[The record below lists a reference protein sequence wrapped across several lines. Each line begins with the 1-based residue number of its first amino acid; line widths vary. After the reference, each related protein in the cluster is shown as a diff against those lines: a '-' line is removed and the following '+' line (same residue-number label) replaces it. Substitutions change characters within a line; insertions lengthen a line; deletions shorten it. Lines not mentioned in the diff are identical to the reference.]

1 MDLSEFG
8 LKGARRR
15 TLVVLGAGATRGASF
30 VDQSSPGPHPPLD
43 LDFFQQ
49 VARMSPKSKTR
60 SEVEE
65 LLSFIRDYFD
75 GEVNLSMEEFLS
87 EVDHTDRFHKE
98 FNIDRGPVVK
108 KYQKAL
114 NRFHKILPELLN
126 STCSNK
132 CEYHAQLAESL
143 RTKDCVMSFNY
154 DCLIDNAIKNN
165 TLKRWDPET
174 GGYGFIPSGGSEHW
188 RNHSKGREVEN
199 TIRLL
204 KVHGSM
210 NWNRKE
216 DGDIELVQDLSDV
229 SDLKGSIIPPTWFK
243 DIESYPFKQ
252 IWKKAREEVRKA
264 RIIVVIGYSVP
275 ETDLFSRSL
284 FKVEAGSKDKREKL
298 DLVVLVNPDP
308 EARRRFIDLING
320 GLENETTIL
329 QYNDFKEFNSLLNEN
344 SN

>member
-1 MDLSEFG
+1 MNLSEFG
-8 LKGARRR
+8 LEGTSRR

-30 VDQSSPGPHPPLD
+30 VDQSSPKPHPPLD
-43 LDFFQQ
+43 MDFFQQ
-49 VARMSPKSKTR
+49 VSRMSPERKSR
-60 SEVEE
+60 SEVEK
-65 LLSFIRDYFD
+65 LLTFIRQNFD
-75 GEVNLSMEEFLS
+75 GEVDLSMEEFLS

-98 FNIDRGPVVK
+98 FNIDPGPVVK

-114 NRFHKILPELLN
+114 NRFHKILPEILN
-126 STCSNK
+126 STCSK
-132 CEYHAQLAESL
+132 ECEYHTQLAESL

-154 DCLIDNAIKNN
+154 DCLIDKAIKNN
-165 TLKRWDPET
+165 TLKRWDPEE
-174 GGYGFIPSGGSEHW
+174 GGYGFIPSDGNEYW
-188 RNHSKGREVEN
+188 RDHSKGRVVEN

-216 DGDIELVQDLSDV
+216 NGDIELVQSLSDV
-229 SDLKGSIIPPTWFK
+229 NNLQGSIIPPTWFK

-284 FKVEAGSKDKREKL
+284 FKVEAGSKDKREKI

-308 EARRRFIDLING
+308 QARRRFIDLING
-320 GLENETTIL
+320 GLEKETTIL
-329 QYNDFKEFNSLLNEN
+329 QYDTFDELNTLLEQN